1 MLDQPLSSAAVD
13 VAAIAARC
21 AADAEAR
28 RQLDPEVVKAV
39 VTAGFARHFV
49 PPSYGGDA
57 GTFTELMRAVV
68 TVGEACAATAWCASL
83 SASMSRMA
91 GAFLPAE
98 GCQEMWADGP
108 DAVIVGSV
116 TPLGKAESVP
126 GGWRLSG
133 RWPYI
138 SAVAFSDWA
147 LVCGLVH
154 TDGEP
159 PGSSTES
166 KLFAIPRAGYG
177 IEDTWFNIGMQA
189 TGSNTMVVEDVL
201 VPTSR
206 AFDRADLFAGRTVES
221 AHTTAACYSAPLQAV
236 NGLSFV
242 IPALGA
248 SRGALEAFSSYIA
261 GKIRNAPVLPGVPGV
276 QGNRATYEMALAR
289 SAGEIEAAQ
298 LLLERATA
306 IADQGVTV
314 TPLETT
320 QNLRDCSLAV
330 DLLVTAVDRIFRT
343 AGTTG
348 QSSSGRLQRFWRDVN
363 SISTHMAIQFEPAA
377 RIYTSTLL
385 KV

>member
-1 MLDQPLSSAAVD
+1 MLDQSLSSAAVD
-13 VAAIAARC
+13 VVAIAARC

-28 RQLDPEVVKAV
+28 RQLDPDVVKTI

-49 PPSYGGDA
+49 PLSYGGDA

-98 GCQEMWADGP
+98 GCQEIWADGP
-108 DAVIVGSV
+108 DTIIVGSV
-116 TPLGKAESVP
+116 TPFGKAEPVT

-154 TDGEP
+154 TGGEP
-159 PGSSTES
+159 ES
-166 KLFAIPRAGYG
+166 KLFAIPRASYS

-189 TGSNTMVVEDVL
+189 TGSNTMVVEDVV
-201 VPTSR
+201 VPTPL
-206 AFDRADLFAGRTVES
+206 AFDRDDLFAGRPVES
-221 AHTTAACYSAPLQAV
+221 EHTTAACYSAPLQAV

-248 SRGALEAFSSYIA
+248 SRGALETFSSYIA
-261 GKIRNAPVLPGVPGV
+261 GKIRNAPILPGVVGV
-276 QGNRATYEMALAR
+276 QGNRATYEMTLAR
-289 SAGEIEAAQ
+289 SAGEIDAAQ

-306 IADQGVTV
+306 IADQGAAV

-348 QSSSGRLQRFWRDVN
+348 QSIAGRLQRCWRDVT

-377 RIYTSTLL
+377 RAYTSTLL

>member
-1 MLDQPLSSAAVD
+1 MLAPSLSSAAVD

-21 AADAEAR
+21 SADAEER
-28 RQLDPEVVKAV
+28 RQLDSDVVKAI

-49 PPSYGGDA
+49 PPSCGGDA

-98 GCQEMWADGP
+98 GCREIWADGP

-116 TPLGKAESVP
+116 TPLGKAEPVA

-138 SAVAFSDWA
+138 SAIAFSDWA

-154 TDGEP
+154 TGAEP
-159 PGSSTES
+159 ES
-166 KLFAIPRAGYG
+166 KLFAVPRTSYT

-189 TGSNTMVVEDVL
+189 TGSNTLVVEDVF

-206 AFDRADLFAGRTVES
+206 AFDRADLFAGRSTVES
-221 AHTTAACYSAPLQAV
+221 ANTTTACYSAPLQAV

-276 QGNRATYEMALAR
+276 QGNRVTYETALAR
-289 SAGEIEAAQ
+289 SAGEIDAAQ

-306 IADQGVTV
+306 IADQGAAV

-348 QSSSGRLQRFWRDVN
+348 QSLSGPLQRFWRDIN

-377 RIYTSTLL
+377 RAYTSTLL